1 MTQSRRSSLAE
12 AMIGT
17 AIGFLV
23 SVALTAIVL
32 PAYGHAVTL
41 GQNVQI
47 TLIFTVASI
56 VRSYAVRRLFNRL
69 ALMRNSQR
77 DLGSVL

>member
-1 MTQSRRSSLAE
+1 MERDRNRPEAHGRRESDMTQSRRSSLAE

-17 AIGFLV
+17 AIGFL
-23 SVALTAIVL
+23 
-32 PAYGHAVTL
+32 
-41 GQNVQI
+41 
-47 TLIFTVASI
+47 FTVASI